1 MSGRSRVERQ
11 PRGAPGTG
19 ERGEPVSGC
28 LCLII
33 SFLYFLGTEERRKEM
48 WLCEGGD
55 REERNV
61 TLTHRRREPAQ
72 IREQRRGLRGCWAKP
87 SNKRKN
93 RSTSQS
99 GGSKENYFLWEWIA
113 IYGLRRD
120 QENHSHTHTSLVLR
134 WTYLDIGLCSAIV
147 SWITLWTAHLDG
159 SVWCIC
165 PHGVRAFL
173 PCPLFCKFSASM
185 WHLQIEQRTEKWEV
199 KCATHTTDLPHSFN

>member
-1 MSGRSRVERQ
+1 MSEEAAWRGGLEGRPEQGRGRARLRLSVPHHFLSLFLGHRREKEGNVTMWGWWQGRKERDSNTQ
-11 PRGAPGTG
+11 APGTSTDQRAAAG
-19 ERGEPVSGC
+19 PAGT
-28 LCLII
+28 
-33 SFLYFLGTEERRKEM
+33 LGRQTF
-48 WLCEGGD
+48 
-55 REERNV
+55 
-61 TLTHRRREPAQ
+61 
-72 IREQRRGLRGCWAKP
+72 EQSA
-87 SNKRKN
+87 
-93 RSTSQS
+93 SQS

-120 QENHSHTHTSLVLR
+120 QESHRHIHTSLVLR

-173 PCPLFCKFSASM
+173 PCPLFCKSSASM
-185 WHLQIEQRTEKWEV
+185 RHLQIEQRTEKWEV